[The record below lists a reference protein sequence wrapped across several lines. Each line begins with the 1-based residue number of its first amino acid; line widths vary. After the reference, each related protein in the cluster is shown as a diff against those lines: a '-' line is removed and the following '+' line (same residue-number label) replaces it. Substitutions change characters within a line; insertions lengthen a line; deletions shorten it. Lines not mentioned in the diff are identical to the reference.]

1 LLLFYF
7 SFFLIENPRPEQG
20 SLIAI
25 KLNEGDEIILTG
37 NGQQQ
42 RVVAELYFEMNY
54 DTGEYRKVKKY
65 RSPA

>member
-1 LLLFYF
+1 M
-7 SFFLIENPRPEQG
+7 
-20 SLIAI
+20 IAI